1 MADRAAEEKPVFQ
14 PKPFSRSL
22 KTFYGVGDMTFGW
35 LGSVE
40 NYYWNYFLTNVA
52 QFSLSVTTVVA
63 MVVTAVDIPLSPL
76 WGGLLNSI
84 KPGKHG
90 RYRTWLVKT
99 PWVLMILYPFMF
111 MRIGNEAVAA
121 VLIVIAAI
129 ASHVAYAFPWN
140 ANMILVSV
148 VGRTPEGRATLAGTR
163 ATWSSLSRIAFS
175 YGAPALVAIL
185 IGRIGPNY
193 GYGGFAFITAMLWTL
208 GYLVNFLVTS
218 GYEEI
223 EAPTVSKHESKT
235 KASGKDMAKALF
247 QNPNLIALMGSM
259 FPRYLFGSVQSA
271 GALYYFNYVA
281 HNPGLMAPYM
291 LISAIGAT
299 LGSSVSGR
307 VMRKL
312 GARNCAI
319 LGFGVVGTTCLLAFL
334 FYRNPWAVIGWLT
347 LSFMA
352 NGMMTACETAMYADA
367 AVYSQWKLG
376 ADARGWVMGLSVF
389 PIKLS
394 FVIRSLILNLVLA
407 LVGFSA
413 AIPASE
419 ATVELQRGISMVFL
433 VIPGVLVLVAM
444 FVIIFGYRIT
454 KEKIAQYQEEIAA
467 RGGK

>member
-1 MADRAAEEKPVFQ
+1 
-14 PKPFSRSL
+14 
-22 KTFYGVGDMTFGW
+22 
-35 LGSVE
+35 
-40 NYYWNYFLTNVA
+40 
-52 QFSLSVTTVVA
+52 

-90 RYRTWLVKT
+90 RYRTWLVRL
-99 PWVLMILYPFMF
+99 PWIQMILYPFMF
-111 MRIGNEAVAA
+111 MKIGNDLVAA

-148 VGRTPEGRATLAGTR
+148 VGHTPEGRATLAGAR

-175 YGAPALVAIL
+175 YGAPALVAVL
-185 IGRIGPNY
+185 VRRIGPNY
-193 GYGGFAFITAMLWTL
+193 GYGGFAFITAALFTL
-208 GYLVNFLVTS
+208 GYFINFALTN

-223 EAPTVSKHESKT
+223 EAPTVSKQESKT

-247 QNPNLIALMGSM
+247 QNPNLIALLGSM
-259 FPRYLFGSVQSA
+259 FPRYLFGSIQSA

-299 LGSSVSGR
+299 VGSSVSGR
-307 VMRKL
+307 VMRKI

-319 LGFGVVGTTCLLAFL
+319 FGFAAVGVTCLMAFM
-334 FYRNPWAVIGWLT
+334 FYRMPWAVIGWLT

-352 NGMMTACETAMYADA
+352 NGVMTACETAMYADA

-389 PIKLS
+389 PIKTA
-394 FVIRSLILNLVLA
+394 FVVRSLILNLVLA
-407 LVGFSA
+407 LVGFNA
-413 AIPASE
+413 AIPSSE
-419 ATVELQRGISMVFL
+419 ATAELQRGISMVFL
-433 VIPGVLVLVAM
+433 VVPGVLVLLAM
-444 FVIIFGYRIT
+444 FVIIFGYRLT
-454 KEKIAQYQEEIAA
+454 REKIAQYHEEIAA
-467 RGGK
+467 RNK

>member
-1 MADRAAEEKPVFQ
+1 MSDKAAEEKPVFQ
-14 PKPFSRSL
+14 PKPFSKAL

-35 LGSVE
+35 LGNVE

-76 WGGLLNSI
+76 WGGLLNSV
-84 KPGKHG
+84 KPGRHG
-90 RYRTWLVKT
+90 RYRTWLVRM
-99 PWVLMILYPFMF
+99 PWILILLYPFMF
-111 MRIGNEAVAA
+111 MKIGNDAVAA

-129 ASHVAYAFPWN
+129 ASHVVYAFPWN

-148 VGRTPEGRATLAGTR
+148 VGRTPEGRATLAGVR
-163 ATWSSLSRIAFS
+163 ATWTSLSRIAFS

-185 IGRIGPNY
+185 IRKIGPNY
-193 GYGGFAFITAMLWTL
+193 GYGGFACITAMLFTL
-208 GYLVNFLVTS
+208 GYFINFAVTN

-223 EAPTVSKHESKT
+223 EAPTVSRHESKT

-247 QNPNLIALMGSM
+247 QNPNLIALLGAM
-259 FPRYLFGSVQSA
+259 FPRYLFASIQSA

-299 LGSSVSGR
+299 IGSSISGR
-307 VMRKL
+307 VMRKI

-319 LGFGVVGTTCLLAFL
+319 LGFGAVGATCLLAFL
-334 FYRNPWAVIGWLT
+334 FYRLPWAVIGWLT
-347 LSFMA
+347 MSFLA
-352 NGMMTACETAMYADA
+352 NGVMTACETTMYADA
-367 AVYSQWKLG
+367 AIYSQWKLG

-389 PIKLS
+389 PIKTA
-394 FVIRSLILNLVLA
+394 FVVRSLILNLVLA
-407 LVGFSA
+407 LVGFNA

-419 ATVELQRGISMVFL
+419 ATVALQRGISMVFL
-433 VIPGVLVLVAM
+433 VVPGVLVLASM

-467 RGGK
+467 RNK

>member
-14 PKPFSRSL
+14 PKPLSRAL

-35 LGSVE
+35 LGNVE

-52 QFSLSVTTVVA
+52 QFSLSLTTVVT

-76 WGGLLNSI
+76 WGGLLNSV

-90 RYRTWLVKT
+90 RYRTWLVRM
-99 PWVLMILYPFMF
+99 PWLLMILYPFMF
-111 MRIGNEAVAA
+111 MKIGNDLVAA
-121 VLIVIAAI
+121 ILIVIAAI

-148 VGRTPEGRATLAGTR
+148 VGHTPEGRATLAGAR
-163 ATWSSLSRIAFS
+163 ATWTSLSRIAFS
-175 YGAPALVAIL
+175 YGAPALVAML
-185 IGRIGPNY
+185 VRKVGPNY
-193 GYGGFAFITAMLWTL
+193 GYGGFAFITAVFFTL
-208 GYLVNFLVTS
+208 GYFLNFALTN

-223 EAPTVSKHESKT
+223 EAPTVSKQESKT

-247 QNPNLIALMGSM
+247 QNPNLIALLGAS
-259 FPRYLFGSVQSA
+259 FSRFLFSSIQSA

-299 LGSSVSGR
+299 AGSSVSGR
-307 VMRKL
+307 VMRKI

-319 LGFGVVGTTCLLAFL
+319 FGFGAVGVTCLLAFV
-334 FYRNPWAVIGWLT
+334 FYRIPWAVIGWLT
-347 LSFMA
+347 LSFLA
-352 NGMMTACETAMYADA
+352 NGIMTACETAMYADS

-376 ADARGWVMGLSVF
+376 ADTRGWVMGLSVF
-389 PIKLS
+389 PIKTA
-394 FVIRSLILNLVLA
+394 FVVRSLILNLVLA
-407 LVGFSA
+407 LVGFNA

-419 ATVELQRGISMVFL
+419 ATVELQRGIGLVFL
-433 VIPGVLVLVAM
+433 VVPGVLVLLAMVA
-444 FVIIFGYRIT
+444 IIFGYQLTR
-454 KEKIAQYQEEIAA
+454 EKIAQYHEEIAA
-467 RGGK
+467 RNK

>member
-76 WGGLLNSI
+76 WGGLLNSV

-90 RYRTWLVKT
+90 RYRTWLVRM
-99 PWVLMILYPFMF
+99 PWLLMILYPFMF
-111 MRIGNEAVAA
+111 MRIGNDVVAA
-121 VLIVIAAI
+121 VLIVVAAI

-185 IGRIGPNY
+185 IRRIGPNY

-208 GYLVNFLVTS
+208 GYLVNFTVTK

-223 EAPTVSKHESKT
+223 EAPTVSRHESKT

-299 LGSSVSGR
+299 IGSSVSGR
-307 VMRKL
+307 VMRKI

-319 LGFGVVGTTCLLAFL
+319 LGFGAVGSTCLLAFL
-334 FYRNPWAVIGWLT
+334 FYGNPWAVIGWLT
-347 LSFMA
+347 LSFLA

-407 LVGFSA
+407 MVGFNA

-419 ATVELQRGISMVFL
+419 ATMELQRGISMVFL

-467 RGGK
+467 RDK